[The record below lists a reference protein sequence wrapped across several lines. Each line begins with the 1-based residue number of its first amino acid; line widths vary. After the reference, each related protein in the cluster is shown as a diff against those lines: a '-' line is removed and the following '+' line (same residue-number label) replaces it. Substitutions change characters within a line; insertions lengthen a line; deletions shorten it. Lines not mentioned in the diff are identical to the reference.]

1 MRRRRGEGGAA
12 TVFVIGLAIVLLVA
26 AGLVIDG
33 GLAINARM
41 KVADDAEQAARA
53 GADAIDL
60 DTLRTSGQVTIDP
73 ALARSAASSYLAD
86 VGYAFGQYDVTVDAD
101 SVDVT
106 VRDRVGTA
114 LLELVNISNFD
125 VRAYATASPLTGP
138 S

>member
-1 MRRRRGEGGAA
+1 MRRRDERGAA
-12 TVFVIGLAIVLLVA
+12 TIFVIGMAIVLLVA

-60 DTLRTSGQVTIDP
+60 DALRNTGEVTIEP
-73 ALARSAASSYLAD
+73 GLAQSAATDYLSD
-86 VGYAFGQYDVTVDAD
+86 LGYGTGQYDVTVAGD

-106 VRDRVGTA
+106 VRDRVATA

-125 VRAYATASPLTGP
+125 VQAFATASPLTGP
-138 S
+138 N

>member
-1 MRRRRGEGGAA
+1 MSRRRDERGAA
-12 TVFVIGLAIVLLVA
+12 TIFLIGMAIVLLVA

-60 DTLRTSGQVTIDP
+60 NALRNAGEVTIDP
-73 ALARSAASSYLAD
+73 SLAHSNATDYLAD
-86 VGYAFGQYDVTVDAD
+86 LGYGSGQYNVTVAGD

-106 VRDRVGTA
+106 VRDRVGTS

-125 VRAYATASPLTGP
+125 VQANASASPLTGP
-138 S
+138 N

>member
-1 MRRRRGEGGAA
+1 MTRRRDERAAA
-12 TVFVIGLAIVLLVA
+12 TIFVIGMAVVLLVA

-60 DTLRTSGQVTIDP
+60 EALRNTGEVTVEP
-73 ALARSAASSYLAD
+73 SLAQSAATDYLAD
-86 VGYAFGQYDVTVDAD
+86 LGYGAGQYDVSVAGD
-101 SVDVT
+101 SVDVA
-106 VRDRVGTA
+106 VRDRIDTA

-125 VRAYATASPLTGP
+125 VQANASASPLTGP
-138 S
+138 N